1 MGCGHGEKLNLLNK
15 NPKNE
20 SLFEP
25 YEEINPYTFNIS
37 MYNLSWK
44 KKPDICYFQ
53 IVTEEVVEKS
63 EMKNLN
69 IILDKTSVFARDKL
83 KYSINLNQILFYIF
97 CSNGVIITRNQH
109 KINYYITNY
118 LDNII
123 TLAFVDISLIIIPEK
138 EFFSLY
144 ELKRQ
149 SKYFFSLN
157 MKEIDFSNR
166 NKLTNDGKIEQLSD
180 FENALE
186 DDEIEEKKD
195 EKKKNID
202 IKININH
209 FNGEYMKNED
219 NDFLGINNLK
229 KRESL
234 SNGNLILDI
243 NSILNK
249 NKNNKLLK
257 EIKDYDNK
265 DNGKGKSKKLGN
277 KKESELIDLKKNK
290 SAKILNTLNHDKNRK
305 NLNKTVKSGNNN
317 LIADDNKYKEKTE
330 GNFIK
335 NSNSK
340 EKDILFKSDKLLFK
354 NKKELNK
361 KKNINIKVYP
371 NKKEI
376 TTKIYDSIE
385 KKESKLLGFNNSSK
399 NLLNINEN
407 KNNNINKNGN
417 EEIKKPPPS
426 PIKIKD
432 NILIISVNELTK
444 ETNSEIQKI
453 LYSEG
458 KENSIDDDI
467 NYNKNKNKLI
477 ESSYDHINFYYEDK
491 KRGKKSRMQSISF
504 ENIIIENNKINIK
517 EITEKENKKTND
529 YIIIYNKNK
538 KPFEKKVSSH
548 KINIIYFTN
557 CKFTIESIYYF
568 KELISMLV
576 KYEDLR
582 KIYFNKN
589 EINSHFIGWKIL
601 KQLFRENFNLRWIT
615 FKNSNLNDNIFESIL
630 SSLVLKR
637 IRYLNFSNNHIT
649 NKSMYVFNTFL
660 IKNQTLI
667 TLDLSHNPNIN
678 KDGIRPIL
686 ISLKL
691 HPNIYKI
698 DLSYMKLTD
707 SGEYI
712 ATLLSENKSIHIL
725 ILKNDKLNN
734 KDVQFIAKELI
745 KIDTTLKHLDLSENV
760 HIGTEGL
767 KEIGKIIYN
776 NKSLKSMALDG
787 MNLSINNYLPIFNGI
802 SKNKNIEYYSMS
814 KNEGLPLKGILNFLQ
829 KNPQVKKIN
838 IIPWDRDKEEEDDDE
853 NKKKHFNE
861 KEIFLLEKFHLKAP
875 NIILEGINFID
886 N

>member
-1 MGCGHGEKLNLLNK
+1 MGCGHGGNKNLLYK

-20 SLFEP
+20 SFFEP
-25 YEEINPYTFNIS
+25 YEEMNPYTFNIS

-53 IVTEEVVEKS
+53 IVTEEVAEKS

-69 IILDKTSVFARDKL
+69 IILEKTTVFPTGKL
-83 KYSINLNQILFYIF
+83 KYSINQNHILFYIF

-123 TLAFVDISLIIIPEK
+123 TLAFVDISQIIIPEK

-157 MKEIDFSNR
+157 MKEVDFSNR
-166 NKLTNDGKIEQLSD
+166 NKLTNEGKIEQLSD
-180 FENALE
+180 FEDALE
-186 DDEIEEKKD
+186 EDEIEEKKD
-195 EKKKNID
+195 KSEKDID
-202 IKININH
+202 IRININH

-219 NDFLGINNLK
+219 NDFLGIKNLK
-229 KRESL
+229 KKESL

-277 KKESELIDLKKNK
+277 KKESELIGLKKNK
-290 SAKILNTLNHDKNRK
+290 SNKILNTFNHDKNNK
-305 NLNKTVKSGNNN
+305 NLNKTLKIGNNN
-317 LIADDNKYKEKTE
+317 LLTSNKYKEKT
-330 GNFIK
+330 GGKFTK

-340 EKDILFKSDKLLFK
+340 EKFTLLKSDKLLFK
-354 NKKELNK
+354 NKKELNR

-376 TTKIYDSIE
+376 STKIYDSIE
-385 KKESKLLGFNNSSK
+385 KKDSKLLNFNDTNK

-407 KNNNINKNGN
+407 NNDNINKSIN
-417 EEIKKPPPS
+417 EEIKRPPPS
-426 PIKIKD
+426 PFKIKD

-458 KENSIDDDI
+458 KENSIDNDDI
-467 NYNKNKNKLI
+467 NYNKNKLI
-477 ESSYDHINFYYEDK
+477 ESSYDHINYYYEDK
-491 KRGKKSRMQSISF
+491 KKGKKSKIQSIIF

-517 EITEKENKKTND
+517 DITEKENKKTND
-529 YIIIYNKNK
+529 YIIIYSKNR

-576 KYEDLR
+576 KYEDLK
-582 KIYFNKN
+582 KIYFHKN
-589 EINSHFIGWKIL
+589 EINSHFFGWKIL
-601 KQLFRENFNLRWIT
+601 KQLFRENFNIRWIT
-615 FKNSNLNDNIFESIL
+615 FKNSNLNDSTFESII

-649 NKSMYVFNTFL
+649 NKSMYLFNTFL

-667 TLDLSHNPNIN
+667 TLDLSHNPNIS

-698 DLSYMKLTD
+698 DLSYMQLTG

-712 ATLLSENKSIHIL
+712 ATLLYENKSIHIL

-734 KDVQFIAKELI
+734 KDVEFIAKELI
-745 KIDTTLKHLDLSENV
+745 KMDTILKHLDLSENV
-760 HIGTEGL
+760 DVGTEGL

-814 KNEGLPLKGILNFLQ
+814 KNEGLPLKGILNFLL

-838 IIPWDRDKEEEDDDE
+838 IIPWDREKEEEDDEEE
-853 NKKKHFNE
+853 NGKKQFNE